1 VRVIFDLDNWYR
13 VRGILD
19 DVSIGFVAT
28 MGALHEGHLD
38 LIRRSAA
45 SNDRTVVSVFV
56 NAPQFDDS
64 GDLEKYPRSFT
75 TDSRLAA
82 EAGADFVLAPEHSDV
97 YPDQYRYRV
106 TENVLGSELE
116 GAHRPGHFDGV
127 LTVVLKLLN
136 VIRPK
141 RAYFGEKDYQ
151 QYLLIKGMVEALFVP
166 VEIVP
171 CPTVRDTDGLALS
184 SRNRLLSQAG
194 REQAALFPRALAG
207 GDTPVEVQ
215 RTLEDAG
222 FEVDYVRDVDGR
234 RFGAVTVDGVRL
246 IDNIALDDGVKRNQ

>member
-1 VRVIFDLDNWYR
+1 LRVISDLDTWYR

-19 DVSIGFVAT
+19 DVSIGFIAT

-56 NAPQFDDS
+56 NAPQFNDS
-64 GDLEKYPRSFT
+64 GDLEKYPRSLS
-75 TDSRLAA
+75 TDGRLAA
-82 EAGADFVLAPEHSDV
+82 AAGADFVLVPEQTDV

-106 TENVLGSELE
+106 TESVLSSELE
-116 GAHRPGHFDGV
+116 GAHRPGHFDAV

-136 VIRPK
+136 VIRPT

-171 CPTVRDTDGLALS
+171 CSTVRDTDGLALS
-184 SRNRLLSQAG
+184 SRNRLLSPAG
-194 REQAALFPRALAG
+194 RELAALFPKALTT
-207 GDTPVEVQ
+207 GDTPDDVQ

-222 FEVDYVRDVDGR
+222 FEVDYVRDVDDR
-234 RFGAVTVDGVRL
+234 RYGAVTIDGVRL
-246 IDNIALDDGVKRNQ
+246 IDNIALDS